1 MISLFSS
8 LFIVCEKWLLNVL
21 FMKILRRTQ
30 LYSKSNLV
38 IQHIDKL
45 CVLLRKDTTKQIT
58 LHTNVSARSLMAL
71 QMCQIENGIQMGFR
85 TVHYL
90 DCLLR
95 AELWKYS
102 VRALMR
108 LVLYGQKKLPSAVAL
123 RTTDGVE
130 RQCNVEVLF
139 PIVACSRM
147 NLHC

>member
-1 MISLFSS
+1 MISLFFS

-58 LHTNVSARSLMAL
+58 LHTNVSARSLIAL
-71 QMCQIENGIQMGFR
+71 QMRQIENGIQMGFR

-102 VRALMR
+102 VRAVMK

-139 PIVACSRM
+139 LIVACSRM
-147 NLHC
+147 NLHG

>member
-1 MISLFSS
+1 MISLFFS

-45 CVLLRKDTTKQIT
+45 CVLLRKDATKQIT
-58 LHTNVSARSLMAL
+58 LHTNMSARSLIAL
-71 QMCQIENGIQMGFR
+71 QMRQIENGIQMGFS

-102 VRALMR
+102 LRALMK

-123 RTTDGVE
+123 RTTDGAE

-139 PIVACSRM
+139 LIVACS
-147 NLHC
+147 